1 TWAAVSVAPGS
12 SRPRVTLRQ
21 EYEARIVSQRLER
34 GVDPVPA
41 GRQRIRSLEQWLQPS
56 ECFLGLTKQ
65 NIDAR
70 QEVLEIRAVERIPAD
85 RHKLDCTFP
94 FGDRLGSSP
103 EI

>member
-1 TWAAVSVAPGS
+1 MLLRHPRGGCYGASSITWTAVSVAPGS

-21 EYEARIVSQRLER
+21 AYEARIVS
-34 GVDPVPA
+34 
-41 GRQRIRSLEQWLQPS
+41 QWLQPS